1 MTNTYPLQMRKLTK
15 PVVFLSVLMAM
26 NSGLLAKE
34 IAGKT
39 IITRGIVQATDSIPG
54 LQRILKRRSPI
65 YGTDVVTTELDSKA
79 QLRMTDGGMIALK
92 ENSELLISSYEFN
105 AVDQTGSV
113 VMELVKGG
121 LRSVTGAIKSEKGN
135 YQLKTPIGSI
145 GIRGTHYEIELIV
158 GELFI
163 AVWDGAIDISVE
175 VGGQEQEIVLGED
188 EDYAY
193 AKIDESGEVTEL
205 LEPPENFSAG
215 HSSDPKDAEETKETK
230 KTEETETTKTAEKT
244 DETKATEATGEES
257 DAAGQKTET
266 AGEETDVAGQQT
278 ESTGE
283 ETDVAGQQTETTG
296 EESDAAEQQIVAA
309 GEETDVAGQQTE
321 STGVE
326 SDVAEQQIVAAGE
339 ETDIAGPQIQVED
352 EEILVFQEE
361 QSSTPNQEQQVQE
374 VVIVVEP
381 IEEETDFITQ
391 DIAATELALTPEE
404 ELSELIAA
412 RTGIFVY
419 DQVSNLVFDTDTD
432 TEAGSNFTASMSINF
447 DTSEIS
453 NGSLSFDDADGVE
466 WFAAFNGAINGTG
479 LDLGVN
485 FASHGNELA
494 DGTIDSV
501 FTQGVDELLNVFEL
515 FEVDNAE
522 ITTNGRFNL
531 SH

>member
-1 MTNTYPLQMRKLTK
+1 MTNPYPLHMSKLAK
-15 PVVFLSVLMAM
+15 SVLFLSMLMVM
-26 NSGLLAKE
+26 NSELLAKE

-39 IITRGIVQATDSIPG
+39 IITKGVVQATDSIPG

-65 YGTDVVTTELDSKA
+65 YGTDLVTTELDSKA

-92 ENSELLISSYEFN
+92 ENSELLIANYEFN

-145 GIRGTHYEIELIV
+145 GIRGTHYEVEIIQ

-163 AVWDGAIDISVE
+163 AVWEGAVDISVDI
-175 VGGQEQEIVLGED
+175 GGAEQYVPLGD
-188 EDYAY
+188 GEDYAY
-193 AKIDESGEVTEL
+193 AKIDESGEVTEF
-205 LEPPENFSAG
+205 LEPPENFNAG
-215 HSSDPKDAEETKETK
+215 HSSDPKDEEETKETK

-244 DETKATEATGEES
+244 DETKSTEATGEES

-266 AGEETDVAGQQT
+266 SGEETDV
-278 ESTGE
+278 
-283 ETDVAGQQTETTG
+283 VVQQTETA
-296 EESDAAEQQIVAA
+296 S
-309 GEETDVAGQQTE
+309 EETNVAG
-321 STGVE
+321 S
-326 SDVAEQQIVAAGE
+326 
-339 ETDIAGPQIQVED
+339 QIQAED
-352 EEILVFQEE
+352 EEILVFQVE
-361 QSSTPNQEQQVQE
+361 QLSTPNQEQQVQE

-391 DIAATELALTPEE
+391 DIAATELALTREE

-419 DQVSNLVFDTDTD
+419 DQVSNLVFDT
-432 TEAGSNFTASMSINF
+432 EAGSNFAASMSINF

-466 WFAAFNGAINGTG
+466 WFAAFNGAFNGTG

-501 FTQGVDELLNVFEL
+501 FTEGVDELLNVFEL

>member
-1 MTNTYPLQMRKLTK
+1 
-15 PVVFLSVLMAM
+15 VC
-26 NSGLLAKE
+26 
-34 IAGKT
+34 
-39 IITRGIVQATDSIPG
+39 
-54 LQRILKRRSPI
+54 
-65 YGTDVVTTELDSKA
+65 
-79 QLRMTDGGMIALK
+79 
-92 ENSELLISSYEFN
+92 
-105 AVDQTGSV
+105 
-113 VMELVKGG
+113 
-121 LRSVTGAIKSEKGN
+121 
-135 YQLKTPIGSI
+135 
-145 GIRGTHYEIELIV
+145 
-158 GELFI
+158 
-163 AVWDGAIDISVE
+163 
-175 VGGQEQEIVLGED
+175 
-188 EDYAY
+188 
-193 AKIDESGEVTEL
+193 
-205 LEPPENFSAG
+205 
-215 HSSDPKDAEETKETK
+215 SSDLE
-230 KTEETETTKTAEKT
+230 KTETTKTAEKTETTKTAEKT

-257 DAAGQKTET
+257 DAAEQKTET
-266 AGEETDVAGQQT
+266 
-278 ESTGE
+278 SGE
-283 ETDVAGQQTETTG
+283 ETDVAGQQTETA
-296 EESDAAEQQIVAA
+296 S
-309 GEETDVAGQQTE
+309 EETDVAG
-321 STGVE
+321 S
-326 SDVAEQQIVAAGE
+326 
-339 ETDIAGPQIQVED
+339 QIQAED

-391 DIAATELALTPEE
+391 DIVATELALTPEE

-419 DQVSNLVFDTDTD
+419 DQVSNLVFDN
-432 TEAGSNFTASMSINF
+432 EAGSNFAASMSINF

-466 WFAAFNGAINGTG
+466 WFAAFNGAINVTG

>member
-1 MTNTYPLQMRKLTK
+1 MTNLPLHMLKIAK
-15 PVVFLSVLMAM
+15 PVLFLSMLMAM
-26 NSGLLAKE
+26 NNELLAKE

-39 IITRGIVQATDSIPG
+39 IITKGIVQATDSIPG

-65 YGTDVVTTELDSKA
+65 YGTDVVTTELGSKA

-92 ENSELLISSYEFN
+92 ENSELLIANYEFN

-145 GIRGTHYEIELIV
+145 GIRGTHYEIELIDGDLFV
-158 GELFI
+158 G
-163 AVWDGAIDISVE
+163 VWEGAIDLKYNR
-175 VGGQEQEIVLGED
+175 GGEKQDVSLGD
-188 EDYAY
+188 GEDYAF
-193 AKIDESGEVTEL
+193 AKLAKSGEVTQFL
-205 LEPPENFSAG
+205 LPPDNFSAG

-257 DAAGQKTET
+257 DAAEQKTET
-266 AGEETDVAGQQT
+266 
-278 ESTGE
+278 SGE
-283 ETDVAGQQTETTG
+283 ETDVAGQQTETA
-296 EESDAAEQQIVAA
+296 S
-309 GEETDVAGQQTE
+309 EETDVAG
-321 STGVE
+321 S
-326 SDVAEQQIVAAGE
+326 
-339 ETDIAGPQIQVED
+339 QIQAED

-391 DIAATELALTPEE
+391 DIVATELALTPEE

-419 DQVSNLVFDTDTD
+419 DQVSNLVFDT
-432 TEAGSNFTASMSINF
+432 EAGSNFAASMSINF

-531 SH
+531 SN